1 MAHIVR
7 ATAVALMVTFSSSAC
22 AMDVIS
28 GGEAQA
34 DTDPAEALYLQKVA
48 DDGPDPFT
56 GSTANETPQEATTP
70 THPSG
75 RRIYA
80 GNTAGLY
87 GGTQD
92 KASCDVNKQ
101 IEFLAAHRD
110 KQEAFAKVLGLS
122 AADVPGYLQSL
133 TSVVVRA
140 DTRVTN
146 HGFKDGASTRFSSV
160 LQAGTAVLVDS
171 RGVPRVRCA
180 CGNPLTRSTSLK
192 NKADYRGTPWK
203 GFRADR
209 TVIITP
215 APQPIVNI
223 VIVDVTNNIWIERP
237 VDDDDQEDEVLPDPP
252 PDPYDPDES
261 ESPDPDESD
270 SPDPDESDSPDPD
283 ESESED
289 SPSPDSPSP
298 SEPTPSEPTP
308 SPSEPTPPEET
319 DAPDDTGAP
328 EEPDAPDDTD
338 APPEAPPGEGQT
350 EELPPEEA
358 PTDQPPGDVPPGDI
372 PSDDVVP
379 PGPGGDMGGDPGMG
393 EAPEPA
399 GGGDWGG

>member
-7 ATAVALMVTFSSSAC
+7 AAAVALMVTFSSSAC

-34 DTDPAEALYLQKVA
+34 EPGPPEALYLQKTA

-56 GSTANETPQEATTP
+56 GSTASETPEEATTP
-70 THPSG
+70 AQPG
-75 RRIYA
+75 GKRIYV
-80 GNTAGLY
+80 GSTAGLY
-87 GGTQD
+87 GGTKY

-101 IEFLAAHRD
+101 IEFLAAHPD
-110 KQEAFAKVLGLS
+110 KQAAFAKVLGLS
-122 AADVPGYLQSL
+122 AADVPGYLKSL
-133 TSVVVRA
+133 TSVLVRA

-146 HGFKDGASTRFSSV
+146 HGFKNGEATRFSSV

-180 CGNPLTRSTSLK
+180 CGNPLTRTSSLQD
-192 NKADYRGTPWK
+192 KADYRGTPWK
-203 GFRADR
+203 GFRPSR

-237 VDDDDQEDEVLPDPP
+237 VEGGDQKDEVLPDPP
-252 PDPYDPDES
+252 PDPYDPDADPDES
-261 ESPDPDESD
+261 ESTDPDESD

-289 SPSPDSPSP
+289 TPSPESPSPTEPTPAP
-298 SEPTPSEPTP
+298 SEPTPT
-308 SPSEPTPPEET
+308 EENP
-319 DAPDDTGAP
+319 A
-328 EEPDAPDDTD
+328 PDAPDDTD
-338 APPEAPPGEGQT
+338 APDQPDAPEQPDAPQEPPAEGPT
-350 EELPPEEA
+350 EELPPEEG
-358 PTDQPPGDVPPGDI
+358 PPDQPPGEAPPDL
-372 PSDDVVP
+372 
-379 PGPGGDMGGDPGMG
+379 GGEPGMG
-393 EAPEPA
+393 DTTEPA
-399 GGGDWGG
+399 GGGGDWGV